1 MMTFW
6 GPAMPPPPR
15 GAFHDV
21 NVLLP
26 SWRLTTEPAT
36 GQGTP
41 HVARSAWTQVGGR
54 PVGPLRFAQGP
65 TPRMTHLRSNLR
77 PHNNKGATCVE
88 PVDRSQAPTLLTGH
102 SLRSLLVR
110 PAGCNSSP
118 AKARKVSPARS
129 ALRALVHS
137 HERWY
142 TARWAAGLTPT
153 HVLTSATRR
162 HEDIARKFI
171 GKYAGRPRGHRQ
183 GRRAEGS

>member
-77 PHNNKGATCVE
+77 HITTREQPALN
-88 PVDRSQAPTLLTGH
+88 RLTGH
-102 SLRSLLVR
+102 
-110 PAGCNSSP
+110 
-118 AKARKVSPARS
+118 K
-129 ALRALVHS
+129 
-137 HERWY
+137 
-142 TARWAAGLTPT
+142 
-153 HVLTSATRR
+153 
-162 HEDIARKFI
+162 
-171 GKYAGRPRGHRQ
+171 RPRY
-183 GRRAEGS
+183 